1 MANSELTSAITVRE
15 FGARELLELRSADPG
30 VPGSEFAGVV
40 EAVLSSGAA
49 GAIDINSPTW
59 RDDLKAANGGK
70 GVDVVID
77 PNGGPTTELAF
88 RSLAWNGRLL
98 VVGFAAGSIPK
109 LPVNLALLKGASLI
123 GVDSRQFHE
132 YEPAVA
138 AQMRID
144 RIYPIEDFVAAI
156 NLALT
161 GKPTGRIAMRPGGDG

>member
-49 GAIDINSPTW
+49 GAIDTNSPTW
-59 RDDLKAANGGK
+59 RDDLK
-70 GVDVVID
+70 
-77 PNGGPTTELAF
+77 GGPTTELAF

-161 GKPTGRIAMRPGGDG
+161 GKPPGRIAMRPGGDG